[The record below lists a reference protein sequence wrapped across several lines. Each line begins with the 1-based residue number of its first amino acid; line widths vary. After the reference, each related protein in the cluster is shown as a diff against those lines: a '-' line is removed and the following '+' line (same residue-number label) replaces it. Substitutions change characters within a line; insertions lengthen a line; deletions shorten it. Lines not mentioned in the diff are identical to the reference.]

1 MKKNFSGAFFLAG
14 LLALVTGCGSDDP
27 YNKLSGTAATGAPM
41 TGVVTV
47 VGANGVT
54 ATTTIGAGGVFNV
67 ETTALTFPAMVRADN
82 GSGTVLFSWAAS
94 ADTNVNITPLTTTAL
109 VLTGLSD
116 DLAAVFGSWR
126 TNAPLLSL
134 PALRDA
140 QKIVNANLQ
149 AQFTANNIPYQ
160 TYDFFNTVF
169 STNRA
174 GIDAVLDGLNF
185 QFTFNNDDCE
195 NSDNDRPCLD
205 GVFGITVAGSGQR
218 LLFNTNMS
226 TAGVTVG
233 NSPLVATSGSVTW
246 TENDKA
252 TVQTSSTANFYARE
266 NILIVSNGDSTVI
279 RIKLDGSTPG
289 VYSLGGDTDNSIQYM
304 VRNYFAPVEPLTPA
318 HNESPYIVSSYFYP
332 RVGTV
337 TITSNVNSKISG
349 TFQGTGSNDDDFKYR
364 NGGYNNVTVIAGVF
378 TDIPFFPEIEI
389 LAYD

>member
-205 GVFGITVAGSGQR
+205 GVFSITVAGSGLPQS
-218 LLFNTNMS
+218 FNTEIS
-226 TAGVTVG
+226 TAGITVG
-233 NSPLVATSGSVTW
+233 GTSTQSTPSAISGFTWIENAGATMQTAASASFSSRSKTLFALSGTGATLFEVNLVGDAPGTYVLNTTTTYTPDTNIITYINGRADHFIPTNGSV
-246 TENDKA
+246 
-252 TVQTSSTANFYARE
+252 
-266 NILIVSNGDSTVI
+266 IV
-279 RIKLDGSTPG
+279 
-289 VYSLGGDTDNSIQYM
+289 
-304 VRNYFAPVEPLTPA
+304 
-318 HNESPYIVSSYFYP
+318 
-332 RVGTV
+332 
-337 TITSNVNSKISG
+337 TSNVNSKISG
-349 TFQGTGSNDDDFKYR
+349 TFQGTGADA
-364 NGGYNNVTVIAGVF
+364 NGVTSISGTF
-378 TDIPFFPEIEI
+378 TDINIVP
-389 LAYD
+389 